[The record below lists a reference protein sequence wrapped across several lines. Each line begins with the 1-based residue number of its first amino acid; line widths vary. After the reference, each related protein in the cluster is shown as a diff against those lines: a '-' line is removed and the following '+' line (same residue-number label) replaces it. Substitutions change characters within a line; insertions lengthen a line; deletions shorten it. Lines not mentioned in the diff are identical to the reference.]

1 LNLLKAYERL
11 YLGLVDWGLRT
22 HGPEDLPQYNAIL
35 GLSTVATLNLCTLNM
50 LCELAGAPGYLFPDS
65 KLGAVLLWVGFVV
78 LHAKSLIPSSRD
90 PQDRD
95 PNGSSKA
102 KSWIAWDYMGMS
114 VLAFLMVLSIRRS
127 VL

>member
-11 YLGLVDWGLRT
+11 YSGLVDWGLRT

-35 GLSTVATLNLCTLNM
+35 GLSSVATMNLCTLNM
-50 LCELAGAPGYLFPDS
+50 LCELVGDRGYLFPDS
-65 KLGAVLLWVGFVV
+65 KPGALLVWVGFVV
-78 LHAKSLIPSSRD
+78 LHAKFLIPSSRD
-90 PQDRD
+90 PQEPD
-95 PNGSSKA
+95 PNGRSKT
-102 KSWIAWDYMGMS
+102 KSWIAWGYMGMS